1 MKVMGSWSGCWLV
14 RFFIIIVNIVFSGM
28 GVLYLV
34 LFFKVNIFIVWLLFL
49 CCYLCWLKVL

>member
-34 LFFKVNIFIVWLLFL
+34 LFFKVNIFIVW
-49 CCYLCWLKVL
+49 